1 MLVLYSIRRRMA
13 GAIGVAATTAFVLMA
28 LSGSVAAQP
37 VPTGPTDWP
46 VIELAN
52 PGPGAVLSAGDY
64 IISGSAYDP
73 AAASGAGITRVDVF
87 LGSRD
92 AGGEY
97 LGSAIPGQNSM
108 SGITPGTPLGASAFQ
123 LKVSLPSSVAGGE
136 DLYAYAYSVD
146 GKETAFHSPV
156 FIGVVPTATPSDAT
170 VAKPQAEM
178 VRMFAPAV
186 ANGAEMFSLGNP
198 SRGDIVLNGDYM
210 VSGSA
215 GSAIDRVELF
225 LDNRD
230 TGAGTHLATVVPVNG
245 QFSTVVT
252 IPAGTSGGHT
262 FMAYARSALTGQE
275 IQVAV
280 PVFIGAAP
288 TPTPRPT
295 S

>member
-1 MLVLYSIRRRMA
+1 MPVLYAIRRRA
-13 GAIGVAATTAFVLMA
+13 AAAIGVAATTAFVLMA

-37 VPTGPTDWP
+37 VPTAPSDWP

-52 PGPGAVLSAGDY
+52 PGPGAILSAGDY
-64 IISGSAYDP
+64 VISGSAYDP
-73 AAASGAGITRVDVF
+73 GATQGAGITRVDVF

-92 AGGEY
+92 TGGEY
-97 LGSAIPGQNSM
+97 LGSAIPGQSSM
-108 SGITPGTPLGASAFQ
+108 TGITPGSALGNSAFQ
-123 LKVSLPSSVAGGE
+123 LKVTLPSSVAGGE
-136 DLYAYAYSVD
+136 DLYAYAYSID

-170 VAKPQAEM
+170 IAKPQAETIR
-178 VRMFAPAV
+178 VYAPPPV
-186 ANGAEMFSLGNP
+186 GPGAEMFSLANP
-198 SRGDIVLNGDYM
+198 SSGAVVLNGDYM
-210 VSGSA
+210 VSGAA

-245 QFSTVVT
+245 QFSTVVS
-252 IPAGTSGGHT
+252 IPAGASGGHT

-288 TPTPRPT
+288 TPTPRP